1 MEELLKIYNGISK
14 GINDFC
20 IDNVD
25 NVETIRIFTDDRIF
39 TTETSTQS

>member
-25 NVETIRIFTDDRIF
+25 NVETIRILPII
-39 TTETSTQS
+39 